1 VATQLYDAA
10 AGAGDERK
18 FAPGPIL
25 LVGPP
30 GSGKGTQAKA
40 VMGAWGVP
48 QVSTG
53 DLLRGNVAGSTDL
66 GRKAKEIMGRGELV
80 PDDLVN
86 QMVAARLAE
95 PDCARGFI
103 LDGFPR
109 TLAQAEWLD
118 SQVAGFGAS
127 LPGLPRL
134 PVIAIQLKV
143 DYTRLVRRVTGRR
156 NCPTCGSIYN
166 VYLQPPK
173 VDERCD
179 LDGTPL
185 QRRSDDTEEVFSD
198 RLRVYEAQTE
208 PVAAHYRAMGRV
220 EELDG
225 DQPVDVVT
233 ERILAEVK
241 RLRTGA

>member
-1 VATQLYDAA
+1 VSTQRSGVVSDTTS
-10 AGAGDERK
+10 ETK

-40 VMGAWGVP
+40 IMSAWGVP

-53 DLLRGNVAGSTDL
+53 DLLRANVAGRTEL
-66 GRKAKEIMGRGELV
+66 GLRAKEIMGKGDLV

-86 QMVAARLAE
+86 QMVAVRLAE

-118 SQVAGFGAS
+118 AHVGGFG
-127 LPGLPRL
+127 PGLP
-134 PVIAIQLKV
+134 VVAIRLKV
-143 DYTRLVRRVTGRR
+143 DYTLLVRRVTGRR

-173 VDERCD
+173 VDEICD

-185 QRRSDDTEEVFSD
+185 QRRSDDTEEVFAD

-208 PVAAHYRAMGRV
+208 PVAAHYRAMGRL
-220 EELDG
+220 EEMDG
-225 DQPVDVVT
+225 DQPVEAVT
-233 ERILAEVK
+233 DGILASVK
-241 RLRTGA
+241 RLRASG

>member
-1 VATQLYDAA
+1 VSTQPS
-10 AGAGDERK
+10 GAVSNTASETK

-40 VMGAWGVP
+40 IMSTWGVP

-53 DLLRGNVAGSTDL
+53 DLLRGNVASRTDL
-66 GRKAKEIMGRGELV
+66 GVKAKEIMGRGELV

-86 QMVAARLAE
+86 QMVAVRLTE

-118 SQVAGFGAS
+118 AHVGGFG
-127 LPGLPRL
+127 PGL
-134 PVIAIQLKV
+134 PVIAIRLKV
-143 DYTRLVRRVTGRR
+143 DYTLLVRRVTGRR

-173 VDERCD
+173 VDELCD

-185 QRRSDDTEEVFSD
+185 QRRSDDTEEVFAD

-208 PVAAHYRAMGRV
+208 PVAAHYRAMGRL
-220 EELDG
+220 EEMDG
-225 DQPVDVVT
+225 DRPVDVVT
-233 ERILAEVK
+233 DGILASVK
-241 RLRTGA
+241 RLRAGG

>member
-1 VATQLYDAA
+1 VSTQPSGPVSDTAA
-10 AGAGDERK
+10 ESE
-18 FAPGPIL
+18 FASGPIL

-40 VMGAWGVP
+40 IMSKWGIP

-53 DLLRGNVAGSTDL
+53 DLLRGNVSARTEL
-66 GRKAKEIMGRGELV
+66 GVKAKAIMGKGELV

-86 QMVAARLAE
+86 QMVAVRLVE

-118 SQVAGFGAS
+118 AHVGGFG
-127 LPGLPRL
+127 PGL
-134 PVIAIQLKV
+134 PVIAIRLKV
-143 DYTRLVRRVTGRR
+143 DYTLLVRRVTGRR

-173 VDERCD
+173 VDELCD

-185 QRRSDDTEEVFSD
+185 QRRSDDTEEVFAD

-208 PVAAHYRAMGRV
+208 PVVAHYRAMGRL
-220 EELDG
+220 EEMDG
-225 DQPVDVVT
+225 DQPVEAVT
-233 ERILAEVK
+233 DEILAAVK
-241 RLRTGA
+241 RLRTRG